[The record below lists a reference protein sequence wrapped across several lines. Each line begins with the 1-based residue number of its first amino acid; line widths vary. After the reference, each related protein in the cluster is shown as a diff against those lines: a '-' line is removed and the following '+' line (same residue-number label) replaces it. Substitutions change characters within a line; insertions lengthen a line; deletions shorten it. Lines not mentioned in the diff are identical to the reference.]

1 MELPTHTA
9 PTHESGPPHSDL
21 GDEMANRQ
29 PFKVCADT
37 WQVSQLAAAP
47 PVGCI
52 FPTSA
57 AWPRLARVSNDH
69 DFVALI
75 MLVGFSGWRP

>member
-37 WQVSQLAAAP
+37 WQVSQLAAAVNTLSTTIAVP
-47 PVGCI
+47 A
-52 FPTSA
+52 TT
-57 AWPRLARVSNDH
+57 RH
-69 DFVALI
+69 
-75 MLVGFSGWRP
+75 